1 MMMKKMA
8 IIDLG
13 SNSVRINIMSINAC
27 GGYTI
32 VDSAKES
39 VRLSEGLYESQMI
52 HKNALERTIKVLHYF
67 KGLAETYAVESIH
80 ALFTGARLAK
90 NRAWFMERINKETA
104 LGFISI
110 SGEKEAYYTYLGVI
124 NSMACEDCVLIDI
137 DGGSTELMWVKD
149 RALHKSVSLPIGSI
163 MLREMFSD
171 ISKKKKRIQ
180 SALNYVQEQLEK
192 VEWLGDVKRY
202 PIIGVGGTIRALGRM
217 DKSINKYP
225 IRNIHNY
232 HLTTG
237 ELDFLFDKIFVK
249 ADGKEGDIEG
259 IHAERADH
267 ISMGIIPLYSL
278 IHIIESKEM
287 RISGNGLR
295 NGYFY
300 ELYFKERGQDLIVED
315 VLEHS
320 CQNLIKCFDI
330 NMTHSRQVKTLALSL
345 FDQLSESHDF
355 NEKDRKALEVAALLH
370 DVGMSIGYY
379 DHHLHGMYLLM
390 YKRLNG
396 LRIKEHLKVGFLV
409 GNHRIDGIEDILN
422 DYRSMFSKKEI
433 QSIQGLSVFLQIAE
447 QLDRTMSG
455 KVERLEVEF
464 IDSHIMINLFGKEIP
479 TIEIEAAK
487 GFNEKFIKTFGRP
500 YHLQYK
506 ELS

>member
-1 MMMKKMA
+1 MMKKMA

-13 SNSVRINIMSINAC
+13 TNSVRINIIDINDR

-32 VDSAKES
+32 IDSAKES
-39 VRLSEGLYESQMI
+39 VQLSEGLYDTHMI
-52 HKNALERTIKVLHYF
+52 HTNALKRTLIALRYF
-67 KGLAETYAVESIH
+67 KTLADNYSVDSIH
-80 ALFTGARLAK
+80 ALFTGARSAK
-90 NRAWFMERINKETA
+90 NRDWFMDEINKETA
-104 LGFISI
+104 LNFISV
-110 SGEKEAYYTYLGVI
+110 SGEKEAYYTYLGVV
-124 NSMACEDCVLIDI
+124 NSMACDDCVLIDI
-137 DGGSTELMWVKD
+137 DGGSTELIWVKE
-149 RALHKSVSLPIGSI
+149 RTLHKSVSLSLGSI
-163 MLREMFSD
+163 MLTEMFAD

-180 SALNYVQEQLEK
+180 SALNYVQGALEK
-192 VEWLGDVKRY
+192 VEWLGALKRY

-217 DKSINKYP
+217 DKSKNKYP

-249 ADGKEGDIEG
+249 ADGKEGEIDG
-259 IHAERADH
+259 VHKERAEH
-267 ISMGIIPLYSL
+267 IAMGIIPLYSL
-278 IHIIESKEM
+278 IRILEAKEM

-300 ELYFKERGQDLIVED
+300 ESYFKEINEKVIVED

-320 CQNLIKCFDI
+320 CQNLVKCFDI
-330 NMTHSRQVKTLALSL
+330 DTTHSSHVKELTLSL
-345 FDQLSESHDF
+345 FDQLSELHSFD
-355 NEKDRKALEVAALLH
+355 EKDRKALGVAALLH

-396 LRIKEHLKVGFLV
+396 LRIKEHLKVAFLV
-409 GNHRIDGIEDILN
+409 GNHRLDGIEDILN

-433 QSIQGLSVFLQIAE
+433 QSIMDLSVCLQIAE
-447 QLDRTMSG
+447 QLDRTMLG
-455 KVERLEVEF
+455 KVEKLEVELLDAYVE
-464 IDSHIMINLFGKEIP
+464 IKLFGKERP

-487 GFNEKFIKTFGRP
+487 DFNENFIKAFGHT

-506 ELS
+506 ELD